1 MAQFECVSTE
11 ADGVAVQ
18 DAGDDR
24 RQLTPGNNHQ
34 DLITE
39 PKACLSV
46 SLTNQGAA
54 LFVSSKPH
62 QVRVSEPFSDL
73 CSFNRGCVAGF
84 EILAAHLFE
93 PHGDQ

>member
-1 MAQFECVSTE
+1 MLQYRMPVTVGNSSP
-11 ADGVAVQ
+11 
-18 DAGDDR
+18 
-24 RQLTPGNNHQ
+24 PGNNHQ
-34 DLITE
+34 DLVTK
-39 PKACLSV
+39 PKARLNV